1 MRNPISKFTQTPM
14 KELYTVIQQVK
25 DLQKAG
31 LKFVLATVVRV
42 EGSAYRRPGARMLIA
57 EDGNWWGGISGG
69 CLEGDILKKAQLALF
84 SQSYKTITY
93 DTREEDP
100 FALGIGLGCQGVIE
114 IQINPFQVQIN
125 ALVEALESHLSGNDA
140 HTLMMHYSADFQI
153 ELAKASVSHGSEWL
167 DDVFT
172 EYLPA
177 PMTVWVLGNQF
188 DAQGFIQQAIGLAWR
203 VNWVGILSK
212 MASNLTV
219 QGRYSYE
226 DLWPIQSSDFLVMMT
241 HDLEKD
247 VKILE
252 KLLSAPIT
260 PAYVGILGPKKRFE
274 KLQNHFKQDLVTLL
288 PISTPIGLDI
298 GAEGPEEIA
307 ISIMAEILSTKNK
320 RDGQRLSL
328 RDRAIHE

>member
-1 MRNPISKFTQTPM
+1 M
-14 KELYTVIQQVK
+14 KELILVIQQVK
-25 DLQKAG
+25 ELQQAG

-42 EGSAYRRPGARMLIA
+42 DGSAYRRPGARMLIA

-84 SQSYKTITY
+84 SQSYKSITY

-114 IQINPFQVQIN
+114 IFINPFQDQIN
-125 ALVEALESHLSGNDA
+125 ELVSTLEKHLAGNVA
-140 HTLMMHYSADFQI
+140 HTLAISYSNAFQI
-153 ELAKASVSHGSEWL
+153 TMNDANDSHGCSWENEL
-167 DDVFT
+167 FT

-188 DAQGFIQQAIGLAWR
+188 DAQGFIQQANALAWR
-203 VNWVGILSK
+203 VNWVGILAK
-212 MASNLTV
+212 MSTDLRV
-219 QGRYSYE
+219 HGRFGYE
-226 DLWPIQSSDFLVMMT
+226 ELWPIQTTDYLVMMT

-252 KLLSAPIT
+252 KLLLAPIK
-260 PAYVGILGPKKRFE
+260 PAYVGILGPKKRFD
-274 KLQNHFKQDLVTLL
+274 KLQNHFKEDLVTLL

-307 ISIMAEILSTKNK
+307 ISIISEILSTKNN
-320 RDGQRLSL
+320 RNGQRLSL